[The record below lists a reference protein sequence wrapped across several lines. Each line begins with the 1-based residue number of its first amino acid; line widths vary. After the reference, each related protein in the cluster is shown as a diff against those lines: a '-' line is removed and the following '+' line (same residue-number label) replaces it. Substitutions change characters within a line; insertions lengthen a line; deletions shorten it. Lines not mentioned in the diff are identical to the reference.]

1 MQQKR
6 QYTCSTQFL
15 IGLVSVTKDR
25 YRKAWIINRKIN
37 KLDSDAEI
45 RYRLR
50 GGMFVESM
58 ADKNW
63 PALEFE
69 GSIKILR
76 GIAMR
81 ENEE

>member
-58 ADKNW
+58 ADKNSW
-63 PALEFE
+63 PVLEFE
-69 GSIKILR
+69 RSIKILR
-76 GIAMR
+76 GTAMR
-81 ENEE
+81 